1 MDSLKTNYESFLWV
15 GFICLKAAEPLLKFS
30 GVPAT
35 HLIDKKSMKVGWV
48 VGGGILKNLIAF
60 IYFFS
65 VLFKLFCSILSKVH
79 FQ

>member
-1 MDSLKTNYESFLWV
+1 MDSLKTNYESFLWI

-48 VGGGILKNLIAF
+48 MGG
-60 IYFFS
+60 
-65 VLFKLFCSILSKVH
+65 
-79 FQ
+79 